1 MTNPILSEISEFVA
15 KHPFW
20 LISTLM
26 TIIIT
31 NPAEIIVAAILIEK
45 FIVSLRTTPEL
56 RYLWGVMGMYLFANC
71 IYTIQELIDAYYI
84 PKLECQ
90 IRMNLLAKIAS
101 KQEINYET
109 MDGGEIITHIKN
121 IPFNAGSFIERFVV
135 TILNPML
142 CGIIISGYMMRI
154 NASVG
159 LSFVATTIL
168 YFACTIMMYWSIPK
182 GALIQEHAEGI
193 LINQIDDS
201 LNNAMSVIMCD
212 SAKPE
217 LAHIHECHARH
228 DSLFTKNI
236 QKRAYGFIVSGI
248 SSVVLLAT
256 MVWII
261 FKAYWKKELSKS
273 DMIIMTILTIG
284 FVRFIRQATG
294 RVMNAFLHYA
304 KIIKGNQF
312 IDALSHKTVPDG
324 HETGIPIHGNITFQN
339 VSYKYDGNDEL
350 SLNRVSFKIR
360 EKDRV
365 AIVGGS
371 GSGKTTILKLI
382 MGFGHPSEGRVTID
396 GHDVRSIRRK
406 HLRKHISVVPQ
417 NVKLFNRS
425 IMDNIC
431 YGSKGLDPE
440 RVREELRELHV
451 MRTFNTLPDGLDSV
465 VGKNGDKLSGGQKQ
479 IVYLLRCYFRRT
491 PIVLM
496 DEPTS
501 ALDMGNAKYVRRMID
516 AMSRHSTLIVV
527 THDPSFANTFPV
539 KMRMQN
545 GRLMHSDSYSV
556 DYMESIN

>member
-1 MTNPILSEISEFVA
+1 MTNPFLSEISEFVA
-15 KHPFW
+15 KHPLW
-20 LISTLM
+20 LISTLV
-26 TIIIT
+26 T
-31 NPAEIIVAAILIEK
+31 IIVANPIEVIVIAILIEK

-71 IYTIQELIDAYYI
+71 IYAIQELIDAHYI
-84 PKLECQ
+84 PKLEYQ

-121 IPFNAGSFIERFVV
+121 IPSNTSSFIERFIG
-135 TILNPML
+135 TILSPML
-142 CGIIISGYMMRI
+142 SGIIIGGYMMRI

-182 GALIQEHAEGI
+182 GALIQEHAEGA

-217 LAHIHECHARH
+217 LAHIHEYHARH

-273 DMIIMTILTIG
+273 DMIIMTILSIG
-284 FVRFIRQATG
+284 FVRFIRHATG
-294 RVMNAFLHYA
+294 RSMNAFLHYT

-312 IDALSHKTVPDG
+312 IDALAHNTVPDG

-365 AIVGGS
+365 AIVGSS

-382 MGFGHPSEGRVTID
+382 MGFGHPSEGKVTID
-396 GHDVRSIRRK
+396 GHDVRGIRRK
-406 HLRKHISVVPQ
+406 YLRKHISVVPQ

-440 RVREELRELHV
+440 RVREELRGLHV

-465 VGKNGDKLSGGQKQ
+465 VGKNGDNLSGGQKQ

-539 KMRMQN
+539 KMQMQN
-545 GRLMHSDSYSV
+545 GRLVHSDSYSL
-556 DYMESIN
+556 D

>member
-1 MTNPILSEISEFVA
+1 MI
-15 KHPFW
+15 
-20 LISTLM
+20 
-26 TIIIT
+26 
-31 NPAEIIVAAILIEK
+31 ILI
-45 FIVSLRTTPEL
+45 
-56 RYLWGVMGMYLFANC
+56 
-71 IYTIQELIDAYYI
+71 
-84 PKLECQ
+84 
-90 IRMNLLAKIAS
+90 
-101 KQEINYET
+101 
-109 MDGGEIITHIKN
+109 
-121 IPFNAGSFIERFVV
+121 
-135 TILNPML
+135 
-142 CGIIISGYMMRI
+142 
-154 NASVG
+154 
-159 LSFVATTIL
+159 
-168 YFACTIMMYWSIPK
+168 
-182 GALIQEHAEGI
+182 
-193 LINQIDDS
+193 
-201 LNNAMSVIMCD
+201 
-212 SAKPE
+212 
-217 LAHIHECHARH
+217 
-228 DSLFTKNI
+228 
-236 QKRAYGFIVSGI
+236 
-248 SSVVLLAT
+248 
-256 MVWII
+256 
-261 FKAYWKKELSKS
+261 
-273 DMIIMTILTIG
+273 ILTIS
-284 FVRFIRQATG
+284 FIQYLRITTA
-294 RVMNAFLHYA
+294 RMIYPFLHYA

-339 VSYKYDGNDEL
+339 VSYKYDGNDEP

-440 RVREELRELHV
+440 RVREELRGLHV

-465 VGKNGDKLSGGQKQ
+465 VGKNGDNLSGGQKQ

-539 KMRMQN
+539 KMRMQH
-545 GRLMHSDSYSV
+545 GRLVHSDSYSV